1 MALIDN
7 ILAYYKLDDVNDSV
21 ASYALT
27 NNNSVAFNAGKIG
40 NGGDL
45 GASNSTKSLNRDD
58 SYGLNRLS
66 LRSMSFWFKLATAP
80 SSGNTQILTRFL
92 FATNTGNYTDVAYRN
107 NAGTYEM
114 VINTSPATFTVA
126 QTLTVGT
133 WYHLVITHDG
143 TGTTNAIKLYLDT
156 VNILNGNSWDTSNFS
171 ALTTRLAIGVDHAL
185 ASQHA
190 SGIFDEYGLWNKILS
205 TDEIAELYNS
215 GSGLQYPF
223 VAGTSIKDII
233 GGGFIIFPR

>member
-7 ILAYYKLDDVNDSV
+7 ILAYYKLDNINDSV
-21 ASYALT
+21 ASYTLT

-40 NGGDL
+40 NGGDF
-45 GASNSTKSLNRDD
+45 GASNSTKSLSRDD

-80 SSGNTQILTRFL
+80 SSGNTQTLTRFL
-92 FATNTGNYTDVAYRN
+92 FATNTGNYTDVSYRN

-233 GGGFIIFPR
+233 GGGFII

>member
-45 GASNSTKSLNRDD
+45 GASNSTKSLSRDD

-80 SSGNTQILTRFL
+80 SSGNTQTLTRFL
-92 FATNTGNYTDVAYRN
+92 FATNTGNYTDVSYRN

-156 VNILNGNSWDTSNFS
+156 VNILNGNSWDTSDFS
-171 ALTTRLAIGVDHAL
+171 ALTTRLAIGADHAL
-185 ASQHA
+185 TNLS

-205 TDEIAELYNS
+205 TDEISELYN
-215 GSGLQYPF
+215 GGNGLQYPF
-223 VAGTSIKDII
+223 TTTVFIPQVII
-233 GGGFIIFPR
+233 I

>member
-45 GASNSTKSLNRDD
+45 GASNSTKSLSRDD

-80 SSGNTQILTRFL
+80 SSGNTQTLTRFL
-92 FATNTGNYTDVAYRN
+92 FATNTGNYTDVSYRN

-114 VINTSPATFTVA
+114 VINPSPATFTVA

-156 VNILNGNSWDTSNFS
+156 VNILNGNSWDTSDFS
-171 ALTTRLAIGVDHAL
+171 ALTTRLAIGADHAL
-185 ASQHA
+185 TNLS

-205 TDEIAELYNS
+205 TDEISELYN
-215 GSGLQYPF
+215 GGNGLQYPF
-223 VAGTSIKDII
+223 TTTVFIPQVII
-233 GGGFIIFPR
+233 I